1 MDLQTPITDFPAVG
15 PARARALAR
24 LGLNCA
30 GDLLRYYPRAYEDR
44 SVRSSI
50 AQAPTDRPV
59 CIAALV
65 ADFPRLSRIRKGLE
79 LVKVRAVDDSGTMEI
94 TFFNQSYVKD
104 ALRPGTT
111 YIFYGTA
118 EGAGA
123 RRRMTNPVFE
133 PETAAK
139 LTGGILPI
147 YPLTAG
153 ISNNLLLGLTRRAV
167 EHCREQVED
176 PLPEDLR
183 QAEGL
188 CSTRFALNN
197 IHFPSDWEA
206 LAAARKRLSFEEFF
220 FFSLGLERLR
230 QRRTEQSG
238 RILPTPP
245 TDFSALLPFSL
256 TVAQRRAMDEI
267 TADLASGRPMN
278 RLLQGDVGSG
288 KTVVAAHGAWIAAQS
303 GTQSALMAPT
313 EILAEQHFHTLSGLL
328 DPTGMKLALLTGS
341 TKGAERRA
349 VLTGLQRGEIDLVI
363 GTHALLSAG
372 VDFHDLTLVITDE
385 QHRFGV
391 EQRGALAAKSGCTP
405 HVLVMSATPIP
416 RTLAL
421 IVYGDLD
428 VSVLDE
434 LPPGRTPV
442 ETYLVGEDKR
452 ARMMGFVRRQVQE
465 GRQAYIV
472 CPMVEE
478 GGESPAAAELK
489 AATAYANDLQ
499 TRLFPDL
506 RVGLIHGRMKAKEK
520 ETVMTAFSAGE
531 LDVLVSTTVIEVG
544 VDVPNA
550 SLIII
555 ENAERFGLSQLH
567 QLRGRVGRGQYQS
580 YCVLV
585 SGSQNPDT
593 RARLKALCSTTDGF
607 VIAEEDLKLR
617 GPGDFFGSRQHG
629 LPQINVAGF
638 LDDIA
643 LLQQAQRAARTLLQQ
658 DPALEA
664 PEHSG
669 LLTHI
674 QNLFDRQSGGLN

>member
-1 MDLQTPITDFPAVG
+1 MDPQTPLTEFPAVG
-15 PARARALAR
+15 PARAKGLAR
-24 LGLNCA
+24 LGLTCA

-50 AQAPTDRPV
+50 AQAPDDRPV

-79 LVKVRAVDDSGTMEI
+79 LVKVRAVDDTGTLDL
-94 TFFNQSYVKD
+94 TFFNQAYVKD
-104 ALRPGTT
+104 SLHPGST

-118 EGAGA
+118 EGSGS
-123 RRRMTNPVFE
+123 RRQMTNPVFE
-133 PETAAK
+133 AEQAAK
-139 LTGGILPI
+139 LTGVILPV

-167 EHCREQVED
+167 EGCRGKIPET
-176 PLPEDLR
+176 LPEDLR

-188 CSTRFALNN
+188 CSALFALDH
-197 IHFPSDWEA
+197 IHFPADWES

-220 FFSLGLERLR
+220 FFSLGLELLR
-230 QRRTEQSG
+230 QRRTAQPG
-238 RILPTPP
+238 RVLPTPK

-256 TVAQRRAMDEI
+256 TNAQRRTMAEI
-267 TADLASGRPMN
+267 AADLASGRPMN

-288 KTVVAAHGAWIAAQS
+288 KTVVAAHGAWIAAQN
-303 GTQSALMAPT
+303 GAQSALMAPT
-313 EILAEQHFHTLSGLL
+313 EILAEQHFHTLSNLL
-328 DPTGMKLALLTGS
+328 SPTGMKLALLTGS
-341 TKGAERRA
+341 TKGAQRKA
-349 VLTGLQRGEIDLVI
+349 VLDGLQRGEIDLVI
-363 GTHALLSAG
+363 GTHALLSRG
-372 VDFHDLTLVITDE
+372 VDFHDLALVITDE

-391 EQRGALAAKSGCTP
+391 EQRGALAAKSGDSP

-421 IVYGDLD
+421 IVYGDLE

-452 ARMMGFVRRQVQE
+452 ARMMGFVRKQVEE

-478 GGESPAAAELK
+478 GEETSAAAELK

-520 ETVMTAFSAGE
+520 EAVMSTFSAGQ
-531 LDVLVSTTVIEVG
+531 LDILVSTTVIEVG

-567 QLRGRVGRGQYQS
+567 QLRGRVGRGQHQS

-585 SGSQNPDT
+585 SGSRNPDT

-643 LLQQAQRAARTLLQQ
+643 LLQQAQTAARTLLER
-658 DPALEA
+658 DPGLER
-664 PEHSG
+664 PEHQN
-669 LLTHI
+669 LLT
-674 QNLFDRQSGGLN
+674 QVQKLFGRRPGGLN